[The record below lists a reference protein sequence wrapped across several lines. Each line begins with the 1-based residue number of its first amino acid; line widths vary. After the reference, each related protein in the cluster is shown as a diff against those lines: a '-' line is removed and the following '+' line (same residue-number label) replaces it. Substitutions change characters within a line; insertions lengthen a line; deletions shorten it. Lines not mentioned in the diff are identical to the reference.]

1 MAKDVDLSSKEWR
14 DIVFEGK
21 NKEFGAY
28 EMRCGSVKRHNRAM
42 IIVII
47 ALAIIL
53 TFLILYMKGVFATPE
68 EAETVAT
75 VDVELTN
82 MDVEDVQEEEDV
94 MEQIDISEP
103 EPEIQQIEEDVKQQL
118 LTEAV
123 IVDVVDEDKKM
134 QDQEKIKEDDSKISI
149 KNVAEGA
156 EDFTSQDQM
165 KKDVIV
171 VEEPVKVEPEK
182 IFDAVEQMPTFP
194 GGEAAL
200 YKFIGDNLVYPA
212 QAAEEGVSGRV
223 TIRFVVERDGTVSQ
237 VTVAR
242 GKHPALDKEAKRVVS
257 KLPKFI
263 PGKQNG
269 QTVRVFYTLPINFK
283 LQQ

>member
-28 EMRCGSVKRHNRAM
+28 EMRCGSVKRHTRAM

-94 MEQIDISEP
+94 MEQIDIPEP

-123 IVDVVDEDKKM
+123 IVDVDDEDKKM

-194 GGEAAL
+194 GGDAAL

>member
-28 EMRCGSVKRHNRAM
+28 EMRCGYVKRHNRAM

-94 MEQIDISEP
+94 MEQIDIPEP

-194 GGEAAL
+194 GGDAAL
-200 YKFIGDNLVYPA
+200 YKFIGDNIVYPA

>member
-94 MEQIDISEP
+94 MEQIDIPEP
-103 EPEIQQIEEDVKQQL
+103 ETEIQQIEEDVKQQL

-194 GGEAAL
+194 GGDAAL

>member
-1 MAKDVDLSSKEWR
+1 
-14 DIVFEGK
+14 
-21 NKEFGAY
+21 
-28 EMRCGSVKRHNRAM
+28 
-42 IIVII
+42 
-47 ALAIIL
+47 
-53 TFLILYMKGVFATPE
+53 
-68 EAETVAT
+68 
-75 VDVELTN
+75 
-82 MDVEDVQEEEDV
+82 
-94 MEQIDISEP
+94 
-103 EPEIQQIEEDVKQQL
+103 
-118 LTEAV
+118 
-123 IVDVVDEDKKM
+123 
-134 QDQEKIKEDDSKISI
+134 
-149 KNVAEGA
+149 
-156 EDFTSQDQM
+156 
-165 KKDVIV
+165 
-171 VEEPVKVEPEK
+171 
-182 IFDAVEQMPTFP
+182 MPTFP
-194 GGEAAL
+194 GGDAAL

>member
-1 MAKDVDLSSKEWR
+1 
-14 DIVFEGK
+14 
-21 NKEFGAY
+21 
-28 EMRCGSVKRHNRAM
+28 
-42 IIVII
+42 
-47 ALAIIL
+47 
-53 TFLILYMKGVFATPE
+53 
-68 EAETVAT
+68 
-75 VDVELTN
+75 
-82 MDVEDVQEEEDV
+82 
-94 MEQIDISEP
+94 MEQIDIPEP

-194 GGEAAL
+194 GGDAAL

-212 QAAEEGVSGRV
+212 QAPGAAGGRRCFWSCYD
-223 TIRFVVERDGTVSQ
+223 TFRC
-237 VTVAR
+237 
-242 GKHPALDKEAKRVVS
+242 
-257 KLPKFI
+257 
-263 PGKQNG
+263 
-269 QTVRVFYTLPINFK
+269 
-283 LQQ
+283 

>member
-194 GGEAAL
+194 GGDAAL

>member
-94 MEQIDISEP
+94 MEQIDIPEP

-165 KKDVIV
+165 KK
-171 VEEPVKVEPEK
+171 
-182 IFDAVEQMPTFP
+182 M
-194 GGEAAL
+194 L
-200 YKFIGDNLVYPA
+200 LLSRN
-212 QAAEEGVSGRV
+212 R
-223 TIRFVVERDGTVSQ
+223 
-237 VTVAR
+237 
-242 GKHPALDKEAKRVVS
+242 
-257 KLPKFI
+257 
-263 PGKQNG
+263 
-269 QTVRVFYTLPINFK
+269 
-283 LQQ
+283 

>member
-94 MEQIDISEP
+94 MEQIDIPEP

-194 GGEAAL
+194 GGDAAL

-237 VTVAR
+237 VLSLI
-242 GKHPALDKEAKRVVS
+242 H
-257 KLPKFI
+257 I
-263 PGKQNG
+263 
-269 QTVRVFYTLPINFK
+269 
-283 LQQ
+283 

>member
-1 MAKDVDLSSKEWR
+1 M
-14 DIVFEGK
+14 
-21 NKEFGAY
+21 
-28 EMRCGSVKRHNRAM
+28 
-42 IIVII
+42 
-47 ALAIIL
+47 
-53 TFLILYMKGVFATPE
+53 T
-68 EAETVAT
+68 
-75 VDVELTN
+75 
-82 MDVEDVQEEEDV
+82 
-94 MEQIDISEP
+94 
-103 EPEIQQIEEDVKQQL
+103 
-118 LTEAV
+118 
-123 IVDVVDEDKKM
+123 

-194 GGEAAL
+194 GGDAAL

>member
-28 EMRCGSVKRHNRAM
+28 EMRCGSVKRHSRAM

-94 MEQIDISEP
+94 MEQIDIPEP

-194 GGEAAL
+194 GGDAAL

>member
-1 MAKDVDLSSKEWR
+1 MSKDVDLSSKEWR

-28 EMRCGSVKRHNRAM
+28 EMRCGSVKRHSRAM

-94 MEQIDISEP
+94 MEQIDIPEP

-194 GGEAAL
+194 GGDAAL

>member
-1 MAKDVDLSSKEWR
+1 M
-14 DIVFEGK
+14 
-21 NKEFGAY
+21 
-28 EMRCGSVKRHNRAM
+28 
-42 IIVII
+42 
-47 ALAIIL
+47 
-53 TFLILYMKGVFATPE
+53 
-68 EAETVAT
+68 AT

-94 MEQIDISEP
+94 MEQIDIPEP

-194 GGEAAL
+194 GGDAAL

>member
-28 EMRCGSVKRHNRAM
+28 EMRCGSVKRHTRAM

-94 MEQIDISEP
+94 MEQIDIPEP

-194 GGEAAL
+194 GGDAAL

>member
-1 MAKDVDLSSKEWR
+1 
-14 DIVFEGK
+14 
-21 NKEFGAY
+21 
-28 EMRCGSVKRHNRAM
+28 
-42 IIVII
+42 
-47 ALAIIL
+47 
-53 TFLILYMKGVFATPE
+53 
-68 EAETVAT
+68 
-75 VDVELTN
+75 
-82 MDVEDVQEEEDV
+82 
-94 MEQIDISEP
+94 MEQIDIPEP

-194 GGEAAL
+194 GGDAAL

>member
-94 MEQIDISEP
+94 MEQIDIPEP

-194 GGEAAL
+194 GGDAAL

-237 VTVAR
+237 VTVSR

>member
-28 EMRCGSVKRHNRAM
+28 EMRCGSVKRHTRAM

-94 MEQIDISEP
+94 MEQIDIPEP

-194 GGEAAL
+194 GGDAAL
-200 YKFIGDNLVYPA
+200 YKFIGDNLVYPV

-242 GKHPALDKEAKRVVS
+242 GKHSALDKEAKRVVS

>member
-94 MEQIDISEP
+94 MEQIDIPEP

-171 VEEPVKVEPEK
+171 VDEPVKVEPEK

-194 GGEAAL
+194 GGDAAL

>member
-28 EMRCGSVKRHNRAM
+28 EMRCDSVKRHNRAM

-94 MEQIDISEP
+94 MEQIDIPEP

-194 GGEAAL
+194 GGDAAL
-200 YKFIGDNLVYPA
+200 YKFIGDNLVYPV

>member
-1 MAKDVDLSSKEWR
+1 M
-14 DIVFEGK
+14 
-21 NKEFGAY
+21 
-28 EMRCGSVKRHNRAM
+28 
-42 IIVII
+42 
-47 ALAIIL
+47 
-53 TFLILYMKGVFATPE
+53 
-68 EAETVAT
+68 AT

-94 MEQIDISEP
+94 MEQIDIPEP

-194 GGEAAL
+194 GGDAAL
-200 YKFIGDNLVYPA
+200 YKFIGDNLVYPV

>member
-94 MEQIDISEP
+94 MEQIDSPEP

-171 VEEPVKVEPEK
+171 VDEPVKVEPEK

-194 GGEAAL
+194 GGDAAL

>member
-94 MEQIDISEP
+94 MEQIDIPEP

-194 GGEAAL
+194 GGDAAL

-269 QTVRVFYTLPINFK
+269 QTVRVSYTLPINFK

>member
-28 EMRCGSVKRHNRAM
+28 EMRCGSVKRHSRAM

-94 MEQIDISEP
+94 MEQIDIPEP

-171 VEEPVKVEPEK
+171 VDEPVKVEPEK

-194 GGEAAL
+194 GGDAAL

>member
-94 MEQIDISEP
+94 MEQIDIPEP

-194 GGEAAL
+194 GGDAAL
-200 YKFIGDNLVYPA
+200 YKFIGDNLVYPV

>member
-1 MAKDVDLSSKEWR
+1 MAKDVDLSSREWR

-94 MEQIDISEP
+94 MEQIDIPEP

-171 VEEPVKVEPEK
+171 VDEPVKVEPEK

-194 GGEAAL
+194 GGDAAL

>member
-94 MEQIDISEP
+94 MEQIDIPEP

-194 GGEAAL
+194 GGDAAL